1 MKRFFFFLIILAT
14 ICSCKKEKTDYT
26 ETDHQIILDY
36 IASHKLT
43 DARSTSSGLYYV
55 IENAGSSNHPSAAS
69 TVIIKYTGKL
79 TDGSVFDETSEN
91 STATIS
97 LSNVI
102 KGWQEGIPL
111 FGKGGKGILLIPS
124 SLGYGSTGNYG
135 IPANSVL
142 IFNIELIDFY

>member
-1 MKRFFFFLIILAT
+1 MKKFFFFLTILAT

-43 DARSTSSGLYYV
+43 DAKATSSGLYYV
-55 IENAGSSNHPSAAS
+55 IKNEGSSKHPSATS

-79 TDGSVFDETSEN
+79 TDETVFDMTSAN
-91 STATIS
+91 SSATIN

-124 SLGYGSTGNYG
+124 ALGYGSTGNNG
-135 IPANSVL
+135 ISANSVL